1 MRREREAM
9 QAEVFRAFLSCDE
22 TLNPS
27 QAKELI
33 AGIGTADVVKDK
45 KRNYYNIPCAFDI
58 ETSSFYDHGSK
69 AATMY
74 IWMLGING
82 KVMLGRT
89 WSEWCNVMHQISNS
103 LGLSPALRLP
113 IYVHNLAYEFQ
124 FIRKLCEWE
133 DVFSLDVRKPIRA
146 LTTEG
151 VEYRCSLQLSGY
163 SLAKLGD
170 ELRDYNVHKM
180 VGDLDYELLRGNT
193 TPLND
198 RELGYCVNDVKVVMA
213 YIAERMSEDG
223 DISKIPMTK
232 TGYVRR
238 YCRNSCFGGRSNYK
252 RYEYTQLMQQ
262 LTIEPAEYVQLKRA
276 FQGGFT
282 HANPFHSGK
291 TVEDVTSYD
300 FTSSYPAVIVSERF
314 PMSKGERHTI
324 TSREDFNICVKD
336 YCCMFDVEVF
346 GLEPALWYEN
356 PLSIS
361 RCWDIHTVVSN
372 NGRVV
377 SAEHLKTT
385 MTEQDWIVF
394 KKFYRWDKILVGNMV
409 RYRKGY
415 LPTDLIKAVLKL
427 YKDKTELK
435 GVGGMELEY
444 MRSKQMLN
452 SSYGMMVTDIV
463 RPEITYS
470 SDWDDVELP
479 DLKQAL
485 EDYNTNHNRFLFYPW
500 GVWVTAYARRNLFTG
515 VYEFGD
521 DYIYSDTD
529 SIKVIN
535 TSDHMDYIE
544 RYNQLMR
551 EQLYR
556 AMDYH
561 GIDRCAVEP
570 LTKDGIPKLMGVW
583 DFDGAYEQFKTLGA
597 KRYLVR
603 YSDDERT
610 RAKDRGKLSLTV
622 SGVNK
627 SRAVPYLCAQQRD
640 PFENFNNSLYIPA
653 DFTGKM
659 THTYIDEPINGK
671 FTDYTGKEQHYSEL
685 TAVHLEKVDYSM
697 DMSRE
702 YADYLAGIQYMGLD
716 HV

>member
-1 MRREREAM
+1 M

-22 TLNPS
+22 TLSPS
-27 QAKELI
+27 QATELI
-33 AGIGTADVVKDK
+33 AGIGPTDIVKDK
-45 KRNYYNIPCAFDI
+45 KRSYYDIPCAFDV
-58 ETSSFYDHGSK
+58 ETSSFYDHCEK

-82 KVMLGRT
+82 RVMIGRT
-89 WSEWCNVMHQISNS
+89 WDEWVEVMRQITKG
-103 LGLSPALRLP
+103 LGLSPELRLP

-133 DVFSLDVRKPIRA
+133 NVFSLDLRKPVRA
-146 LTTEG
+146 LTTDG
-151 VEYRCSLQLSGY
+151 IEYRCSLQLSGY

-170 ELRDYNVHKM
+170 ELRDYDVHKM
-180 VGDLDYELLRGNT
+180 VGDLDYELLRGST
-193 TPLND
+193 TPLTN
-198 RELGYCVNDVKVVMA
+198 RELGYCINDVKVVMA
-213 YIAERMSEDG
+213 YIAESMSEDG
-223 DISKIPMTK
+223 DISKVPMTK

-238 YCRNSCFGGRSNYK
+238 FCRDSCFGGRSNYK
-252 RYEYTQLMQQ
+252 RYSYIQFMER

-282 HANPFHSGK
+282 HANPFYSGK
-291 TVEDVTSYD
+291 TVEDVVSYD

-324 TSREDFNICVKD
+324 TSHEDFQQSIKN

-346 GLEPALWYEN
+346 GLEPALWFEN

-361 RCWDIHTVVSN
+361 RCWDTHNVVSN

-377 SAEHLKTT
+377 SADHLKTT
-385 MTEQDWIVF
+385 MTEQDWIVL
-394 KKFYRWDKILVGNMV
+394 KKFYRWDRILIGNMV
-409 RYRKGY
+409 RYRKDY
-415 LPTDLIKAVLKL
+415 LPRDLVKAVLKL

-435 GVGGMELEY
+435 GIEGMELEY
-444 MRSKQMLN
+444 IRSKQMLN
-452 SSYGMMVTDIV
+452 SCYGMMVTDIV

-470 SDWDDVELP
+470 DDWDDVELP
-479 DLKQAL
+479 DLTKAL
-485 EDYNTNHNRFLFYPW
+485 EDYNTNRNRFLFYPW
-500 GVWVTAYARRNLFTG
+500 GVWVTAYARRNLFSG
-515 VYEFGD
+515 ICEFGD
-521 DYIYSDTD
+521 DYVYSDTD
-529 SIKVIN
+529 SIKVLN
-535 TSDHMDYIE
+535 VENHRDYIE
-544 RYNQLMR
+544 HYNELMR

-561 GIDRCAVEP
+561 GIERGAVEP
-570 LTKDGIPKLMGVW
+570 RTKDGVSKLMGVW
-583 DFDGAYEQFKTLGA
+583 DFDGAYMQFKTLGA
-597 KRYLVR
+597 KRYMVR
-603 YSDDERT
+603 YTTDERT
-610 RAKDRGKLSLTV
+610 KPKDQGKLSLTV

-627 SRAVPYLCAQQRD
+627 TRAVPYLCAQQLD
-640 PFENFNNSLYIPA
+640 PFESFNSSLYIPA

-659 THTYIDEPINGK
+659 THTYIDEPTEGTFK
-671 FTDYTGKEQHYSEL
+671 DYTGKEQHYSEL

>member
-33 AGIGTADVVKDK
+33 AGIGPTDIVKNK
-45 KRNYYNIPCAFDI
+45 KCSYYNIPCAFDI
-58 ETSSFYDHGSK
+58 ETSSFYDHGNK

-74 IWMLGING
+74 IWMLGVNG
-82 KVMLGRT
+82 KVMIGRS
-89 WSEWCNVMHQISNS
+89 WSDWCNVMHQISNS

-113 IYVHNLAYEFQ
+113 IYIHNLAYEFQ
-124 FIRKLCEWE
+124 FIRRLCDWD

-151 VEYRCSLQLSGY
+151 IEYRCSLQLSGY

-198 RELGYCVNDVKVVMA
+198 RELCYCINDVKVVMA

-653 DFTGKM
+653 EFTGKM